1 MVATTVNTQNDFSI
15 ARIRSE
21 WDHRFVVFL
30 WVHFAVSLLLAFWYR
45 TFEEALLVG
54 LPSALV
60 PALIVRSQPGTV
72 LSRCVIGA
80 AFMVFSALFIHQSR
94 GVTELHF
101 HVFASLAILGVYR
114 DWRVIVTAAVTI
126 AVHHASFAV
135 LQAMGLPFYVYS
147 TNLNYFIL
155 TLVHA
160 LFVVLESAI
169 LIWQG
174 VQGEQEWRQA
184 EELSRLGQVLRGE
197 QFSGNDL
204 TATIEWD
211 RQSRLWGTV
220 DTINQLMGR
229 LNRNIGRSKRAA
241 QQIADQTRFVRSD
254 AQTIHQMADSILRSM
269 SELSAGARQQA
280 EQMERSAQQALR
292 VAEIAQLTRQ
302 QAERQLQEAE
312 RTRAFAHEVA
322 EYTAQ
327 IVQSSTAQQDAA
339 ANALKAAE
347 HSAQSVSEALT
358 TVNTLNQLADAVT
371 QQVHHAQS
379 ALEQAVAHA
388 SQRATQLSQ
397 RSQSVR
403 HILATITEIARQT
416 NLLALNAAIEAA
428 RAGEHGKGF
437 AVVADEVRA
446 LANRSADAAKEIDSV
461 LQEMTREIEG
471 ILVSMQGDAH
481 QKGLQNITA
490 EVLRQVVSAF
500 EKLRDQLQKV
510 EQVAQAIHQANAIVV
525 EQCRQ
530 IEQSA
535 HTNYQHAYQSQQRLT
550 EVATQIDQLKALIE
564 SGLHQTV
571 ETAQQ
576 IDAINEVIQA
586 IAALSEQTTA
596 LAQEVETAAH
606 RQIEAVQQLLK
617 AIEQTDQTAQEVY
630 QLLAQFRTSDGEG
643 EATRLPHAA

>member
-596 LAQEVETAAH
+596 SAQEVETAAH

>member
-1 MVATTVNTQNDFSI
+1 MVATTGNKQNDFSI
-15 ARIRSE
+15 ARVRSE
-21 WDHRFVVFL
+21 WDHRFVLFL

-60 PALIVRSQPGTV
+60 PALIVRSQPGTT

-101 HVFASLAILGVYR
+101 HVFAALAILGIYR
-114 DWRVIVTAAVTI
+114 DWRVIVTAATTI
-126 AVHHASFAV
+126 AVHHTSFAV

-147 TNLNYFIL
+147 TNLNFFIL

-174 VQGEQEWRQA
+174 LQGEQEWRQA
-184 EELSRLGQVLRGE
+184 EELSRLGQVLHGE

-204 TATIEWD
+204 TATIEWN
-211 RQSRLWGTV
+211 RQSPLWGTV

-241 QQIADQTRFVRSD
+241 QHIAEQTRFVRSD

-269 SELSAGARQQA
+269 SELSAGARRQA

-292 VAEIAQLTRQ
+292 AAEIAQLTRQ

-322 EYTAQ
+322 EYTTQ

-339 ANALKAAE
+339 ASALKAAE

-379 ALEQAVAHA
+379 ALEQAVGQA
-388 SQRATQLSQ
+388 SHRATQLSQ

-446 LANRSADAAKEIDSV
+446 LANRSAEAAKEIDSV

-471 ILVSMQGDAH
+471 ILASMQGDAH

-490 EVLRQVVSAF
+490 EVLQQVVSAF

-510 EQVAQAIHQANAIVV
+510 EQVAQAIHQANTIVV
-525 EQCRQ
+525 EQCRH

-535 HTNYQHAYQSQQRLT
+535 HTNYQHAHQSQQRLI

-571 ETAQQ
+571 ETTQQ
-576 IDAINEVIQA
+576 IESINEVIQA

-596 LAQEVETAAH
+596 SAQEVETAAH
-606 RQIEAVQQLLK
+606 RQIEAVQQLLR
-617 AIEQTDQTAQEVY
+617 AIEQTDQTAQEVF

-643 EATRLPHAA
+643 ELSRLPHAA

>member
-550 EVATQIDQLKALIE
+550 EVATQIDQFKALIE

-596 LAQEVETAAH
+596 SAQEVETAAH

-617 AIEQTDQTAQEVY
+617 AIEQTAQEVY

>member
-1 MVATTVNTQNDFSI
+1 M
-15 ARIRSE
+15 
-21 WDHRFVVFL
+21 
-30 WVHFAVSLLLAFWYR
+30 
-45 TFEEALLVG
+45 
-54 LPSALV
+54 
-60 PALIVRSQPGTV
+60 
-72 LSRCVIGA
+72 
-80 AFMVFSALFIHQSR
+80 
-94 GVTELHF
+94 
-101 HVFASLAILGVYR
+101 
-114 DWRVIVTAAVTI
+114 TI

-428 RAGEHGKGF
+428 RGRTWQG
-437 AVVADEVRA
+437 VR
-446 LANRSADAAKEIDSV
+446 R
-461 LQEMTREIEG
+461 RG
-471 ILVSMQGDAH
+471 
-481 QKGLQNITA
+481 
-490 EVLRQVVSAF
+490 
-500 EKLRDQLQKV
+500 
-510 EQVAQAIHQANAIVV
+510 
-525 EQCRQ
+525 
-530 IEQSA
+530 
-535 HTNYQHAYQSQQRLT
+535 
-550 EVATQIDQLKALIE
+550 
-564 SGLHQTV
+564 
-571 ETAQQ
+571 
-576 IDAINEVIQA
+576 
-586 IAALSEQTTA
+586 
-596 LAQEVETAAH
+596 
-606 RQIEAVQQLLK
+606 
-617 AIEQTDQTAQEVY
+617 
-630 QLLAQFRTSDGEG
+630 
-643 EATRLPHAA
+643 